1 MDETIQTTGGL
12 EASEAAAGAVAKTV
26 NRVTLDQLK
35 EKVRRFAFVNP
46 ELTPLLT
53 LCVIELQN
61 GFVVVGKSAA
71 ADPENF
77 NAELGQ
83 KIAYEDALSQVWPL
97 EGYLLRERLYWDAQ
111 GATVPSP
118 ALPIDIHGV
127 DEIPADPPADEPTTQ
142 AAAAVSPHLARMGG
156 QSVQE
161 VASAA
166 DEAADGAAGMLLQG
180 AKAFKDD
187 ADAVP
192 GPPVSLPSVGRIV
205 HVRFSDAR
213 SEGEHFAAII
223 TGVRSETLVD
233 LTIFPR
239 TGAPAPI
246 GFVEQGDD
254 PAAVP
259 IDGDATA
266 GVCWQWPARV

>member
-1 MDETIQTTGGL
+1 MDETIETTGGL
-12 EASEAAAGAVAKTV
+12 EASDAAAGAVAKTV

-71 ADPENF
+71 ADPDNF
-77 NAELGQ
+77 NAELGR

-97 EGYLLRERLYWDAQ
+97 EGYLLRERLYWDQQGSEMKAAAQ
-111 GATVPSP
+111 
-118 ALPIDIHGV
+118 PIDIQSV
-127 DEIPADPPADEPTTQ
+127 DEIPADPPADEPTVQ
-142 AAAAVSPHLARMGG
+142 AEAAVSPHLARMGG
-156 QSVQE
+156 QTVQE
-161 VASAA
+161 VASAVA
-166 DEAADGAAGMLLQG
+166 
-180 AKAFKDD
+180 
-187 ADAVP
+187 
-192 GPPVSLPSVGRIV
+192 GPPVEAAPSVGRIV

-223 TGVRSETLVD
+223 TGVRNETLVD
-233 LTIFPR
+233 LTVFPR
-239 TGAPAPI
+239 AGSPSPI
-246 GFVEQGDD
+246 SFVEQGDD

-259 IDGDATA
+259 IDGDATS
-266 GVCWQWPARV
+266 GVCWQWPARA